1 MTAIE
6 ARHSF
11 LYLMERH
18 KISRYPVQGREARY
32 LGKAARDKD
41 GGGDAEKVPI
51 CSRRV

>member
-18 KISRYPVQGREARY
+18 KISRYPVRGKEARY
-32 LGKAARDKD
+32 LGKVARDED
-41 GGGDAEKVPI
+41 GGKDAEKVSI